1 MISLGFSLGLTVSY
15 LPQQTEGM
23 VSTTKATHDTRIS
36 VRIRQKKRYAPL
48 EELGSP
54 SAFHTCV
61 CVCVCVCGVCMIAT
75 STPHAH
81 AAERNA
87 GADTTR
93 HATAPDHAQDTTCCR
108 AICPWRITCV
118 HGDTLE
124 QDKKNTTTKLNNT
137 KQLQCKTNQADVHA
151 RTPVASASW
160 IETRL
165 PFVKETHGSW
175 ANRRDTAL
183 PLFDI
188 FVFRCRLAPPGLTLS
203 GDAASFVFRR
213 ALGRATLKRQGRC
226 SSRNFSGPPSLPQR

>member
-1 MISLGFSLGLTVSY
+1 MLLLKNSD
-15 LPQQTEGM
+15 LPAR
-23 VSTTKATHDTRIS
+23 ST
-36 VRIRQKKRYAPL
+36 P
-48 EELGSP
+48 
-54 SAFHTCV
+54 V
-61 CVCVCVCGVCMIAT
+61 CVCVCVCGVYDC
-75 STPHAH
+75 HK
-81 AAERNA
+81 
-87 GADTTR
+87 
-93 HATAPDHAQDTTCCR
+93 HATRPRRRTKRRRRHHQTRNGTRPCSRHDVLQ
-108 AICPWRITCV
+108 
-118 HGDTLE
+118 GDLPLAYHVRPRRQTLE

-165 PFVKETHGSW
+165 PFVKWTHGSW